1 MGNVINTTQERELQ
15 YLKEIFGDINELNKV
30 INEELEEMNDSISL
44 NENLDK
50 KLMDICEDDSLFNI
64 QNKIVNIESKK
75 KELSI
80 SAKNLMVQKHIISNY
95 IK

>member
-15 YLKEIFGDINELNKV
+15 YLKEIFGDIIELNKV

-50 KLMDICEDDSLFNI
+50 KLMDICEDDSFFNI

-75 KELSI
+75 KELSL

>member
-15 YLKEIFGDINELNKV
+15 YLKEIFGDIIELNKV